1 MDSQQEDRGLTKDHL
16 QGWSLTRKPHQEDDG
31 LIQGTFGERKAGA
44 DNAGENPGPSL
55 VT

>member
-31 LIQGTFGERKAGA
+31 LIQETFGERKAGA